1 MGTTS
6 SKPTNKVG
14 GKVVKQKLDSAS
26 KTGVLSL
33 REHKLENIPPQVFRY
48 VRTVHTKLSLYEFH
62 DVHHEYHFVRRMN

>member
-48 VRTVHTKLSLYEFH
+48 VPYARNFFH
-62 DVHHEYHFVRRMN
+62 DVHYEYHFVRRMN

>member
-14 GKVVKQKLDSAS
+14 KKVVQQKLETAS

-33 REHKLENIPPQVFRY
+33 REHKLENIPSEVFRY
-48 VRTVHTKLSLYEFH
+48 VRPP
-62 DVHHEYHFVRRMN
+62 